1 METTDAPSLDA
12 QQTGG
17 RPPLAG
23 TRVLE
28 LATYLSG
35 PFATMM
41 LADLGAEVVKVE
53 PPRGDPFRR
62 FGRPETY
69 VSSLFANC
77 NRAKRSV
84 VLDLKTPDAVAKL
97 LALAARSDILV
108 CNWRP
113 EVAER
118 LGIGDE
124 ALVQANDQLIRIYI
138 SGYGPTGPLSEAPAF
153 DGVLQALSGMTEAV
167 SVSDQPAMLPG
178 YPVDKLT
185 AVMAVQAALAALIS
199 RARDGHGD
207 RVDLPMLDTAAY
219 LNFVD
224 LVTGRT
230 FIDHQP
236 VEARN
241 RQSSAVRP
249 IEAAGGWLLVAP
261 ASADQVRRACRAV
274 GHPEWGDE
282 LLAIPDSIAMVTAMC
297 ARLETVTRTAPVDQW
312 LQAFQDHDVPVAR
325 CLGIDEHLLDPQ
337 VAHNQIYSVADW
349 PDVGAVRTVRYP
361 ARFASSGPL
370 PTGCPTPR
378 LGADTDD
385 IVAGLGDPEDT
396 VAGLGDP
403 EDTVASLNSEP

>member
-1 METTDAPSLDA
+1 MDTTTAG
-12 QQTGG
+12 TGG
-17 RPPLAG
+17 EQREHGRAPLAG
-23 TRVLE
+23 IRVLE

-41 LADLGAEVVKVE
+41 LADLGADVVKVE

-84 VLDLKTPDAVAKL
+84 VLDLKAPDSVAHL
-97 LALAARSDILV
+97 LALAGGSDILI

-113 EVAER
+113 EVADR

-124 ALVQANDQLIRIYI
+124 ALVGANDQLIRIYI
-138 SGYGPTGPLSEAPAF
+138 SGYGPTGPLSDAPAF
-153 DGVLQALSGMTEAV
+153 DGVLQALSGMTEAL
-167 SVSDQPAMLPG
+167 SVSDQPTMLPG

-185 AVMAVQAALAALIS
+185 AVMAVQAALAALIT

-230 FIDHQP
+230 FVDHQP
-236 VEARN
+236 TEARN

-249 IEAAGGWLLVAP
+249 IAAGEGWLLVAP
-261 ASADQVRRACRAV
+261 ASADQVRRACQAV
-274 GHPEWGDE
+274 DHPEWSAE
-282 LLAIPDSIAMVTAMC
+282 LLAMADSVAMVTALC
-297 ARLETVTRTAPVDQW
+297 DRLETATRSAPLEHW
-312 LQAFQDHDVPVAR
+312 LDRFRGHDVPVAR
-325 CLGIDEHLLDPQ
+325 CLGIDEHLVDVQ
-337 VAHNQIYSVADW
+337 VAHNQIYSVAEW
-349 PDVGAVRTVRYP
+349 PGVGAVRTVRYP
-361 ARFASSGPL
+361 ARFASCGPL
-370 PTGCPTPR
+370 PTGAPTPR
-378 LGADTDD
+378 LGADTEAVLAGLDPPPG
-385 IVAGLGDPEDT
+385 VAGPVTD
-396 VAGLGDP
+396 
-403 EDTVASLNSEP
+403 